1 MAPPAGEVLNLTD
14 DLLGA
19 ILILLPL
26 ADLGRA
32 CASCAA
38 FRRVITS
45 PSFLRRLH
53 ALHPP
58 SLLGFRTFFGSFR
71 QVDPPHP
78 SAAAAR
84 ALAGAADFRFSFLP
98 NPGFWVV
105 RYVRAA
111 ASLSTTV
118 RAMTQPSRR
127 WRFATPC
134 SGATCFFLRS
144 LKTLQPPSSSPLPLG
159 APFPGL
165 RPVNADPMSYSLPAA
180 TEEAAAAAAAGQPQ
194 PFRVIWIA
202 QCASKL
208 VAFVFSSA
216 SRQWRAI
223 SSPSSCDLDPNMPA
237 LMQYRCLLPG
247 GYYTHMAASTVFKLL
262 VLDMSTMEFSS
273 INSLPE
279 PCCRFSEF
287 AIVELGESRRGMFL
301 VAQRNG
307 SGLLQHFCAN
317 GQSHVI
323 IRLKAVGHAC
333 VRSYKKRQPHLMGHY
348 YSKEGENMLVLQDNF
363 RTSQFQKVR
372 QGLVGGEGDR
382 ALPAPYTG
390 YPPSLASPTI

>member
-14 DLLGA
+14 DLLDA

-58 SLLGFRTFFGSFR
+58 SLLSFRTFFGSFR

-78 SAAAAR
+78 SAADAR

-118 RAMTQPSRR
+118 RAMTQPSRC

-134 SGATCFFLRS
+134 SGAPCFFLRS

-180 TEEAAAAAAAGQPQ
+180 TEEAAAAAAAAAGQPQ

-247 GYYTHMAASTVFKLL
+247 GYAYGCFYW
-262 VLDMSTMEFSS
+262 
-273 INSLPE
+273 
-279 PCCRFSEF
+279 
-287 AIVELGESRRGMFL
+287 
-301 VAQRNG
+301 
-307 SGLLQHFCAN
+307 
-317 GQSHVI
+317 
-323 IRLKAVGHAC
+323 LKAVGHAC

>member
-1 MAPPAGEVLNLTD
+1 
-14 DLLGA
+14 
-19 ILILLPL
+19 
-26 ADLGRA
+26 
-32 CASCAA
+32 
-38 FRRVITS
+38 
-45 PSFLRRLH
+45 
-53 ALHPP
+53 
-58 SLLGFRTFFGSFR
+58 
-71 QVDPPHP
+71 
-78 SAAAAR
+78 
-84 ALAGAADFRFSFLP
+84 
-98 NPGFWVV
+98 
-105 RYVRAA
+105 
-111 ASLSTTV
+111 
-118 RAMTQPSRR
+118 MTQPSRR

-223 SSPSSCDLDPNMPA
+223 SSPSSCDLDPNTPA

-247 GYYTHMAASTVFKLL
+247 GYAYGCFYWCLSNLLPVFKLL

-273 INSLPE
+273 INSLPA

-301 VAQRNG
+301 VAQRNR

-317 GQSHVI
+317 GQSHGEDASQWV
-323 IRLKAVGHAC
+323 LKYEV
-333 VRSYKKRQPHLMGHY
+333 P
-348 YSKEGENMLVLQDNF
+348 
-363 RTSQFQKVR
+363 
-372 QGLVGGEGDR
+372 
-382 ALPAPYTG
+382 LP
-390 YPPSLASPTI
+390 SS